1 MFFSY
6 SSRTVCT
13 PRKFTWRSTLVSQ
26 RSPVYPRGQR
36 HTAVSPPV
44 VRHLPP
50 WEQGTLLHLSA
61 VHSSATTINQ
71 TDQWIEYVN
80 DDEYDCGIAYAAQ
93 EIFDKIDV
101 NSEAL
106 SVYYVV
112 GKYRPVQSF
121 GFSRVRVDSIAGVN
135 IWRKYSFATIL
146 FCRSFDLVLS
156 RFLSILTTVGN
167 GNWWDVCEIIFR
179 RARSSTLSEISDE
192 WKRGFLSRLF
202 SLLSFFFC
210 FIWEPGCGRD

>member
-1 MFFSY
+1 MNTTAE
-6 SSRTVCT
+6 SRM
-13 PRKFTWRSTLVSQ
+13 Q
-26 RSPVYPRGQR
+26 R
-36 HTAVSPPV
+36 
-44 VRHLPP
+44 
-50 WEQGTLLHLSA
+50 
-61 VHSSATTINQ
+61 
-71 TDQWIEYVN
+71 
-80 DDEYDCGIAYAAQ
+80 Q

-101 NSEAL
+101 NSGAL
-106 SVYYVV
+106 SVYYAV

-156 RFLSILTTVGN
+156 RFLSIPTTVGN

-202 SLLSFFFC
+202 SLPFFF
-210 FIWEPGCGRD
+210 FSFLFYPGAGLRPGLNPRTLEKSMLRLSIFRSTKRGNIDDVLRARGRISIALGLLHLGFLNSHDVI